1 MKLIF
6 LNQSIF
12 ALPLDAGPTPTAS
25 LKTPTERNENEKIN
39 LNVPVT
45 ESPTP
50 SPKEKQTGQEENVP
64 TTKFPTLST
73 SHGNMPPVA
82 KTEDHMTVVLPLT
95 EVYLNGTSSTD
106 DKEIILYHWEQT
118 E

>member
-25 LKTPTERNENEKIN
+25 LKTPTERNENEQIN
-39 LNVPVT
+39 VNVPVT

-50 SPKEKQTGQEENVP
+50 SPKNIEKEENVP

-73 SHGNMPPVA
+73 IHGNMPPVA

>member
-39 LNVPVT
+39 VNVPVKT
-45 ESPTP
+45 L
-50 SPKEKQTGQEENVP
+50 EKEENVP

-73 SHGNMPPVA
+73 IHGNMPPVA

>member
-1 MKLIF
+1 M
-6 LNQSIF
+6 
-12 ALPLDAGPTPTAS
+12 PLDAGPTPTAS

-39 LNVPVT
+39 VNVPVT

-50 SPKEKQTGQEENVP
+50 SPKNIEKEKNVP

-73 SHGNMPPVA
+73 IHGNMPPVA